1 MPVSKERYAEN
12 QRARRLAARPC
23 MVCGEKGKATESHTA
38 APGAAVVRCCQ
49 PCYAV
54 IAGLPDS
61 PVAPI
66 ESQPDISLPADAA
79 DMLALVKEQSDVL
92 ADILKNLPIAFRPAG
107 IPGAEQVTPDEIIA
121 ARRYIYSIAAM
132 EHYDPEDAYLY
143 ADKRATAEVTRE
155 QAQAQAQAE
164 IDNGESLYAVL
175 AFDTPEPKTPF
186 QVYPP
191 RPPAG

>member
-23 MVCGEKGKATESHTA
+23 MVCGEKGKATEKHTA

-49 PCYAV
+49 PCYAA

-66 ESQPDISLPADAA
+66 ESQPDITLS
-79 DMLALVKEQSDVL
+79 KEQSDVL

-121 ARRYIYSIAAM
+121 ARRFIYYIAAKD
-132 EHYDPEDAYLY
+132 HYDQEDAYLY
-143 ADKRATAEVTRE
+143 ADKRATAEVTRD
-155 QAQAQAQAE
+155 QAQAKAQAE
-164 IDNGESLYAVL
+164 IDSGAPLYAVL
-175 AFDTPEPKTPF
+175 NFPTPEWPALSETPF
-186 QVYPP
+186 QVHPYPP
-191 RPPAG
+191 RPPAEKAS